1 MFPVTSILWP
11 TDISESSF
19 KALEAAVEVAQKF
32 NAVLYALQ
40 VVQQIPPLVTGS
52 EFAPMA
58 IKGFDVPLYQQEL
71 LKNAEN
77 DLQRVIGRKIP
88 QGIKVNSEVR
98 IGITADVI
106 NEYAQ
111 EKNIDLIV
119 MATHGRT
126 GFSRFMIGS
135 VAEKIVRLSTIPT
148 LIIPIG
154 TDDSSA

>member
-1 MFPVTSILWP
+1 MFPVASILWP
-11 TDISESSF
+11 TDTSESSF
-19 KALEAAVEVAQKF
+19 KALEAAVEVAQRF

-40 VVQQIPPLVTGS
+40 VVQQVPPLVAGS

-77 DLQRVIGRKIP
+77 DLQRVIARKIP
-88 QGIKVNSEVR
+88 LGIKVNSEVR

-106 NEYAQ
+106 NQFAK

-135 VAEKIVRLSTIPT
+135 VAEKIIRLSTIPT
-148 LIIPIG
+148 LIIPG
-154 TDDSSA
+154 REDDTSV

>member
-1 MFPVTSILWP
+1 MFPVASILWP
-11 TDISESSF
+11 TDTSESSF
-19 KALEAAVEVAQKF
+19 KALETAVEVAQRF
-32 NAVLYALQ
+32 SAVLYALQ
-40 VVQQIPPLVTGS
+40 VVQQVPPLVAGS

-77 DLQRVIGRKIP
+77 DLQRVIARKIP
-88 QGIKVNSEVR
+88 LGIKVNSEVR

-106 NEYAQ
+106 NEFAQ

-135 VAEKIVRLSTIPT
+135 VAEKIIRLSTIPT

-154 TDDSSA
+154 GDDTSA